1 MSKNTHK
8 NVDKY
13 SITQARVV
21 LGQSR
26 YRSTKFDR
34 VIATASEY
42 TESLSSHVTRSHVAR
57 THHAALARYRLE
69 EGSDLAVEQETNI
82 YVVVFVS
89 LSLNHRPS
97 YERR

>member
-1 MSKNTHK
+1 M
-8 NVDKY
+8 NVDKH

-34 VIATASEY
+34 VIASYLAS
-42 TESLSSHVTRSHVAR
+42 TLSSHVAR
-57 THHAALARYRLE
+57 THHAALARYQLE
-69 EGSDLAVEQETNI
+69 EGSDLAVEQETSI

>member
-1 MSKNTHK
+1 MQVEPFVTAIELAAATVYTVLYTWVASVVSKNTHK

-34 VIATASEY
+34 VIAS
-42 TESLSSHVTRSHVAR
+42 
-57 THHAALARYRLE
+57 
-69 EGSDLAVEQETNI
+69 
-82 YVVVFVS
+82 
-89 LSLNHRPS
+89 
-97 YERR
+97 